1 MITQDLNKQDKL
13 TFLMILAAACDAE
26 FHPKET
32 HRIYEIIK
40 NYPMFKDK
48 INLERVKE
56 IAEMIINLDN
66 FDAFGSIQEISKEL
80 SYAERKMTFC
90 FALSIIDADGKI
102 KNRELDFIRKLSTA
116 FDIDDEEFKKL
127 TYALSVSFGV
137 NSLEELK

>member
-1 MITQDLNKQDKL
+1 MIIQDLNKQDKL

-66 FDAFGSIQEISKEL
+66 FDAFGSIAEISKEL
-80 SYAERKMTFC
+80 DYSERKMTFC

-102 KNRELDFIRKLSTA
+102 KNKELNFIKNLSQA
-116 FDIDDEEFKKL
+116 FGIDNDEFKKL
-127 TYALSVSFGV
+127 TYPLSVAFGV
-137 NSLEELK
+137 NSLEELE

>member
-1 MITQDLNKQDKL
+1 MIIQDLNKQDKL

-66 FDAFGSIQEISKEL
+66 FDAFGSIAEISKEL
-80 SYAERKMTFC
+80 DYSERKMTFC

-102 KNRELDFIRKLSTA
+102 KNKELKFIKNLSQA
-116 FDIDDEEFKKL
+116 FDIDNEEFKKL
-127 TYALSVSFGV
+127 TYPLSVAFGV
-137 NSLEELK
+137 NSLEELE